1 MHQLKYL
8 VYLVMSK
15 NKYIRRLIK
24 MYQNSYLKQLDEI
37 LKSRPENWNEC
48 EEYFKTWIDRL
59 LLDDTIYDFVRDNWP
74 KGSYNFINNI
84 REYIKERLDKETLS

>member
-1 MHQLKYL
+1 MRQLKYL

-24 MYQNSYLKQLDEI
+24 MYQNLYLKQLDEI